1 MEPVS
6 RRHFFKQA
14 GAAAAVVG
22 AATAVPLGMGTAS
35 ADALRAEPRLAAEEI
50 PAEGHH
56 LVAHVSDARTGAI
69 TLFVG
74 EKEITFHDR
83 QVAARL
89 VRASR

>member
-14 GAAAAVVG
+14 GAAVAVVG
-22 AATAVPLGMGTAS
+22 MASAVPVGLGTAS
-35 ADALRAEPRLAAEEI
+35 ASALRAEPSLGAEKTLQAGE
-50 PAEGHH
+50 H
-56 LVAHVSDARTGAI
+56 LVAHVSDLRTGAI

-74 EKEITFHDR
+74 KKEITFHDR